1 MTGNGTHP
9 GLRQYDP
16 DDISEDWGNLPTAA
30 EKAEAE
36 KERKR
41 RLIASRPIIRWAHRE
56 GLMLYEGAP
65 GCKFPLKDYF
75 DALPGERN
83 WTFRT
88 WKGTGTALALVP
100 PDMGVLDGDTDE
112 GRAEVAKMS
121 LPPHFGI
128 RSKKSGGEKRFFR
141 IENPPKRMI
150 RAYPGLDVLTNPHS
164 KWVWCKID
172 DGGGDSGYEIITD
185 SEDCPDLPENVL
197 ATLVEAK
204 SSGAVMRGSGT
215 AAGRIREAASGA
227 RWDDDEELL
236 PTGHY
241 TEHGIP
247 YGLQEDRLYRLA
259 DRFAAQGLSADKGAR
274 KLLKIASECEQDD
287 RDPWTAGQLKEK
299 MTRAIEWVATL
310 PPRERKEVDGEET
323 PGSGDRFLPHPG
335 TPIKVARVLAATD
348 LATEQGPPSLRW
360 HRGGFTRWDGN
371 AWLPEPDSAVEHQLF
386 AITEHA
392 KYEER
397 DEDDDGDGEPRVRS
411 WNPTPGSIAALL
423 KTLGVAVLQLPH
435 QLDPPFWIGDGTE
448 ERNLIPVENGLL
460 NTVTRELRPHTPDYF
475 NGWSLPYRYDPDA
488 PEPADWLK
496 FLSDLWPKEP
506 ESIAFL
512 QEWTGYLIS
521 GDNTQEKVCLLTG
534 PRRGGKGTICKVE
547 IALMGTMNVASPTF
561 TNLTETFGLESLVD
575 KPLAIIFDARTGSK
589 NIASAVER
597 MLTISGRDRVTVNRK
612 NKSAWE
618 GQLPARL
625 MHVSNELPAL
635 RDVAGALASRYIPLT
650 TTRSWLGQEDV
661 GLGARLTTPESLSS
675 ILNWALKGLDRLREN
690 DKFTMPAGA
699 AEALAMLERLASP
712 EMAWAE
718 ACCEFGTTTEHWAKT
733 DALFG
738 SYELWAIQDQRMT
751 KTPVKEVFIRNLR
764 AAFPELV
771 PERRRL
777 PGSEKQ
783 HHGYSGIKL
792 AEK

>member
-1 MTGNGTHP
+1 MSAADGTHP
-9 GLRQYDP
+9 KTRLWDP
-16 DDISEDWGNLPTAA
+16 EDYAEDWGNLPTPA
-30 EKAEAE
+30 EEAEAE

-41 RLIASRPIIRWAHRE
+41 RLLASRPIVRWAYRE
-56 GLMLYEGAP
+56 GLVLYEGAP
-65 GCKFPLKDYF
+65 GCKFPLKVYCE
-75 DALPGERN
+75 ALPGERN
-83 WTFRT
+83 WAFRP
-88 WKGTGTALALVP
+88 WKGTGTALGLVP

-112 GRAEVAKMS
+112 GRAAIAAMN
-121 LPPHFGI
+121 LPPHFAI
-128 RSKKSGGEKRFFR
+128 RSKTSGGEKHFFR

-150 RAYPGLDVLTNPHS
+150 RALPGLDVLLNPHS
-164 KWVWCKID
+164 KWIWCKVD
-172 DGGGDSGYEIITD
+172 DGGDDSGYEVISDT
-185 SEDCPDLPENVL
+185 EDRPDLPDETL
-197 ATLVEAK
+197 AMLVEAK
-204 SSGAVMRGSGT
+204 SSGAVLRGSGT
-215 AAGRIREAASGA
+215 AVGRTREFAAGA
-227 RWDDDEELL
+227 RWDDDDELL
-236 PTGHY
+236 PTEHY
-241 TEHGIP
+241 AEHGIP

-259 DRFAAQGLSADKGAR
+259 DRFAAQGMSADKGAR
-274 KLLKIASECEQDD
+274 KLLKIVGECEQDD
-287 RDPWTAGQLKEK
+287 RNLWTKAQLTEK

-310 PPRERKEVDGEET
+310 PPRERKDVNGEEA
-323 PGSGDRFLPHPG
+323 GESGDRFLPHPG

-360 HRGGFTRWDGN
+360 HRGGFTRWDSS
-371 AWLPEPDSAVEHQLF
+371 AWLAEPDSAVEQQLF

-397 DEDDDGDGEPRVRS
+397 DEDDESGEGAPRVRS
-411 WNPTPGSIAALL
+411 WNPTPGSIASLL

-435 QLDPPFWIGDGTE
+435 QLDPPFWISTGTE
-448 ERNLIPVENGLL
+448 ERSLIPVENGLL
-460 NTVTRELRPHTPDYF
+460 DAVTRELRPHTPDYF

-506 ESIAFL
+506 ESIEFL

-521 GDNTQEKVCLLTG
+521 GDTTQEKVCLLTG
-534 PRRGGKGTICKVE
+534 PRRGGKGTICRVE

-589 NIASAVER
+589 NIQAAVER

-612 NKSAWE
+612 NRAAWE

-675 ILNWALKGLDRLREN
+675 ILNWALDGLDRLR
-690 DKFTMPAGA
+690 KQGTFTMPAGA
-699 AEALAMLERLASP
+699 TEALKMLERLASP

-718 ACCEFGTTTEHWAKT
+718 ACCEFGPKSWART
-733 DALFG
+733 DDLFS
-738 SYELWAIQDQRMT
+738 SYERWAVVDQRMT
-751 KTPVKEVFIRNLR
+751 KTPTKEVFIRNLR
-764 AAFPELV
+764 SAFPELV
-771 PERRRL
+771 PTRRRL
-777 PGSEKQ
+777 GDGKQ
-783 HHGYSGIKL
+783 HHGYTGIKL
-792 AEK
+792 PEK